1 MSSRSMLTG
10 ALLLIPILC
19 GTGCASGTQMNWGLG
34 RAKPTS
40 EAVGDKTAAE
50 DNAKLAEKAP
60 APAAK
65 SKRNPFLPFS
75 KRSIDE
81 ARKESAAA
89 DVARSSTPTTE
100 TSKAEND
107 SGLIHADVDSEA
119 PDGTNHDVD
128 SSGRSKVQN
137 ADGVSDPNETA
148 QSRIQPVGGTSSPR
162 NAPGKVSHNADL
174 LKRINTELSDLPAK
188 ERAELFHNLKS
199 LDPAMVD
206 QILKIR
212 RMSRNISQNPQA
224 AEAAS
229 SLDGGGHSLTSPD
242 GKSNA
247 RPSVPVLTSP
257 GDPAKRSGLG
267 QSDPWSTEPNS
278 PKTETLVLGESK
290 PIGPP
295 PPQLS
300 QLPKITPSDGTA
312 QGTDAELPPSPA
324 PAAENVA
331 ANTAG
336 TTDVDRSVTNIG
348 LTGTGAQSQ
357 AVVFPPA
364 QADPSSGSLTVS
376 ALEPKPISERNPP
389 ATLASLIAQTEQELS
404 KLPLGTTP
412 EEQQRFLEKHVF
424 LRMLYWMNKQ
434 QERALQPVPGIDPA
448 DQEFWQQVFWA
459 MTNYFDSQT
468 IPDEADRAAQTLDQ
482 MRSAVQRL
490 QEKAKLEI
498 HNVAFCH
505 KITSFG
511 NYERFNKDEFT
522 PGQPVLIY
530 GEIVN
535 FKSEATADG
544 QYRTIL
550 KSTLEIYRAGPQ
562 GELVER
568 IPFPATEDLCR
579 QPRTDYFHSY
589 EFTIP
594 KRITLGP
601 HVLKLVVEDQL
612 SKKLATYTI
621 NFMVK

>member
-1 MSSRSMLTG
+1 MSSRSLLTG
-10 ALLLIPILC
+10 ALLLMPILY

-34 RAKPTS
+34 RSKSTAEP
-40 EAVGDKTAAE
+40 ADDKAE
-50 DNAKLAEKAP
+50 VAENAP

-75 KRSIDE
+75 KKKVDDAAKS
-81 ARKESAAA
+81 SAADA
-89 DVARSSTPTTE
+89 VAQATTPPPGN
-100 TSKAEND
+100 SKSEID
-107 SGLIHADVDSEA
+107 PGLMHADVELNAGES
-119 PDGTNHDVD
+119 NDVD
-128 SSGRSKVQN
+128 TSGRSKVQN
-137 ADGVSDPNETA
+137 ADGVNDTENAA
-148 QSRIQPVGGTSSPR
+148 QDNIQPVGGTASPGH
-162 NAPGKVSHNADL
+162 GKVSHNVDL

-199 LDPAMVD
+199 LEPAMVD

-212 RMSRNISQNPQA
+212 RMSRNISQNPRA
-224 AEAAS
+224 AEAAA
-229 SLDGGGHSLTSPD
+229 SLDGGGHTLTSPD
-242 GKSNA
+242 GNSNA
-247 RPSVPVLTSP
+247 RRSVPLLTST

-267 QSDPWSTEPNS
+267 QSDPWSTEPA
-278 PKTETLVLGESK
+278 PQKTETLILGESK

-300 QLPKITPSDGTA
+300 QLPTITPSDVAPQETETG
-312 QGTDAELPPSPA
+312 LPLSPA
-324 PAAENVA
+324 PAGENSASNAAGTADGDQSVTNVGLTGNATPTPA
-331 ANTAG
+331 ANT
-336 TTDVDRSVTNIG
+336 
-348 LTGTGAQSQ
+348 SQ
-357 AVVFPPA
+357 VVVFPPA
-364 QADPSSGSLTVS
+364 QADPASGSLTVS
-376 ALEPKPISERNPP
+376 TPESKPAIERKTEASLE
-389 ATLASLIAQTEQELS
+389 SLIAQAEQELS

-448 DQEFWQQVFWA
+448 DQEFWQQLFWG

-511 NYERFNKDEFT
+511 NYERFNRDEFT